1 MRIKTVSYTMS
12 LCLIIAVAAT
22 HIYAASAP
30 MNVLFITIDDL
41 RPELASYKAD
51 GILTPHIDRLAAK
64 GLQFN
69 AAYCQY
75 PVCNP
80 SRASFL
86 TGLRPHELGILSN
99 KVPLRRK

>member
-1 MRIKTVSYTMS
+1 MRIKAVMFTRLRNVTLLDLWSRCHACGVSREK
-12 LCLIIAVAAT
+12 
-22 HIYAASAP
+22 P

-80 SRASFL
+80 SRSSF
-86 TGLRPHELGILSN
+86 
-99 KVPLRRK
+99 